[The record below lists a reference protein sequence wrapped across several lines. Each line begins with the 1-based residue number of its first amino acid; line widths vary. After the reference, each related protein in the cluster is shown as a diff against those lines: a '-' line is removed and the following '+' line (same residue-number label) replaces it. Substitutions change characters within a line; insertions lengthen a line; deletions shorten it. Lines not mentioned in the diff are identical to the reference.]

1 MSTAGRITG
10 VVTDNASTVL
20 ENAAVWVEQ
29 DSVVSTTFTGTNGY
43 YALIG
48 VPTGNYSVYTT
59 KAEHDTVS
67 ASGLVVDAGNETQ
80 QDFELTPK
88 Q

>member
-10 VVTDNASTVL
+10 TVVDTTSTAL

-29 DSVVSTTFTGTNGY
+29 DSVVSMTFTDTNGY

-48 VPTGNYSVYTT
+48 VTAGNYSIYTT
-59 KAEHDTVS
+59 KADYDTVS
-67 ASGLVVDAGNETQ
+67 TSGLIVVAGNETQ
-80 QDFELTPK
+80 QDFELTAK
-88 Q
+88 